1 MKKIVYDSYKRSSNK
16 NQEHVQNKVPFYS
29 NNTINLPAWKR
40 ISLLSI
46 LGYEGAGALAGGILL
61 VIAPDGRIMDMPVE
75 ILNGIFPNFLIPG
88 IILTGLGILNT
99 AAFFAV
105 LFRRRFDWL
114 LPGLG
119 LGGLVIW
126 FLVEIIIL
134 HELHWLHAMWG
145 IPVLLGCVLALPLVT
160 SHLTV
165 RQGSGEV

>member
-1 MKKIVYDSYKRSSNK
+1 MKKVIYDSYKRSSDK
-16 NQEHVQNKVPFYS
+16 NQEQVHNKAPLFS
-29 NNTINLPAWKR
+29 DNTINLPAWKR
-40 ISLLSI
+40 ISLLSV

-61 VIAPDGRIMDMPVE
+61 VIEPDGRIMDMPVE
-75 ILNGIFPNFLIPG
+75 ILNGIFRNFLIPG
-88 IILTGLGILNT
+88 IILTGIGILNT

-114 LPGLG
+114 LTGLG

-145 IPVLLGCVLALPLVT
+145 IPVLLGCALALPMLT
-160 SHLTV
+160 SRLTV
-165 RQGSGEV
+165 RQGYGEV